1 MQFAAGIP
9 ALLHKANV
17 HRKIFLQ
24 QILNLPKG
32 ILPTPAFAFDEGPK
46 TTALIN
52 HKSEFL
58 VKIFS
63 NVVFD
68 LHVLVFFLA
77 ILRGSMCMWGAY
89 PEVFRAEKKKKK
101 ILFCFLSC
109 LVHLAE
115 NSKNSSKIMVSK

>member
-1 MQFAAGIP
+1 MRFAEGIP

-68 LHVLVFFLA
+68 FHVLVFF
-77 ILRGSMCMWGAY
+77 WQ
-89 PEVFRAEKKKKK
+89 F
-101 ILFCFLSC
+101 
-109 LVHLAE
+109 
-115 NSKNSSKIMVSK
+115 